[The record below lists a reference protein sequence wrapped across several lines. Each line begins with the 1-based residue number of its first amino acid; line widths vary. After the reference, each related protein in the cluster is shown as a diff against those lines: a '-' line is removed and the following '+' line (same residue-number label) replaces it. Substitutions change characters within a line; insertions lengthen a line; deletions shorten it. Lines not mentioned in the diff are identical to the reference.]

1 MTFRNETPEIRL
13 LKNLRY
19 NHYVDIGYF
28 DNIDIGTNQTGSIG
42 GITVE
47 TSIEAFLTTKERFN
61 FEIEVMTV
69 QRGEDGKPSDLVPT
83 KQVIQVTGLGLPNPG
98 NGTRPEDTTKTL
110 KFIDFK
116 VNVRGSFNGV
126 DYDWYCGE
134 YWSDDVTDTIS
145 NPAIIPF
152 ERTVTVDINK
162 IGLNPSLVVNR
173 VQSVGYPIGVFDE
186 TYNTFWANTLPG
198 QVLDIAC
205 YVPS

>member
-1 MTFRNETPEIRL
+1 MTFRTETPEIRL

-19 NHYVDIGYF
+19 NHYVDIGSF
-28 DNIDIGTNQTGSIG
+28 HNIDIGTNQTGSIG
-42 GITVE
+42 NVTIQPSV
-47 TSIEAFLTTKERFN
+47 EAFLTTKERFN
-61 FEIEVMTV
+61 FEIEVMVV

-98 NGTRPEDTTKTL
+98 NGVQNDVTTKTL

-116 VNVRGSFNGV
+116 VNAIGSFGNY
-126 DYDWYCGE
+126 YDLYYGE
-134 YWSDDVTDTIS
+134 YWSDDITSIAS

-162 IGLNPSLVVNR
+162 IGLSNTLENGADSFGQNQTGNP
-173 VQSVGYPIGVFDE
+173 
-186 TYNTFWANTLPG
+186 NTFWTNTLPG

-205 YVPS
+205 YLP

>member
-1 MTFRNETPEIRL
+1 MTFREETPEISL

-19 NHYVDIGYF
+19 NHY
-28 DNIDIGTNQTGSIG
+28 IDIGSFQGSTGYVG
-42 GITVE
+42 NTLVTVQPF
-47 TSIEAFLTTKERFN
+47 IEAFLTTKERFN
-61 FEIEVMTV
+61 FEIEVMVV

-98 NGTRPEDTTKTL
+98 NGTWTDDTTKTL

-116 VNVRGSFNGV
+116 VNAIGFFNNY
-126 DYDWYCGE
+126 YDLYYGE
-134 YWSDDVTDTIS
+134 YWSDDITSIAS

-173 VQSVGYPIGVFDE
+173 VQWVGYPAGVFDE

-205 YVPS
+205 YLP

>member
-1 MTFRNETPEIRL
+1 MTFRTETPEIRL

-28 DNIDIGTNQTGSIG
+28 HNIDIGTNQIGSIG
-42 GITVE
+42 NVTIQPSV
-47 TSIEAFLTTKERFN
+47 EAFLTTKERFN

-98 NGTRPEDTTKTL
+98 NGVQNDVTTKTL

-116 VNVRGSFNGV
+116 VNAGG
-126 DYDWYCGE
+126 YYGE
-134 YWSDDVTDTIS
+134 YWSDDVTDAIS

-162 IGLNPSLVVNR
+162 IGLSNTLENGADSFGQNQTGRP
-173 VQSVGYPIGVFDE
+173 
-186 TYNTFWANTLPG
+186 NTFWTNTLPG

-205 YVPS
+205 YLP